1 MCLERLRDL
10 LLPESGDAGFAELE
24 RLAATA
30 APGAGGLVFTPW
42 LNGERTPV
50 DDHLVR
56 GGLHNLTLASTR
68 ADVARAVFEG
78 VALNALWMHHAVERF
93 CRRRLEPVAFVG
105 GGARSALWA
114 QIMADVLG
122 RRVQRVADPTSA
134 NLRGAALLAFAALGE
149 LDVSELHG
157 RAPVAAVHEPDP
169 ATQETYA
176 MLFKAFKHVY
186 KASRRSRGRLAA
198 VRDREAATA

>member
-1 MCLERLRDL
+1 MTCAHSADRA
-10 LLPESGDAGFAELE
+10 PPPTK
-24 RLAATA
+24 ATGSSRRRQKRSTA
-30 APGAGGLVFTPW
+30 WCIQRAFSATPS
-42 LNGERTPV
+42 NT
-50 DDHLVR
+50 
-56 GGLHNLTLASTR
+56 
-68 ADVARAVFEG
+68 ARAT
-78 VALNALWMHHAVERF
+78 
-93 CRRRLEPVAFVG
+93 
-105 GGARSALWA
+105 SALWA
-114 QIMADVLG
+114 QVMADVLG